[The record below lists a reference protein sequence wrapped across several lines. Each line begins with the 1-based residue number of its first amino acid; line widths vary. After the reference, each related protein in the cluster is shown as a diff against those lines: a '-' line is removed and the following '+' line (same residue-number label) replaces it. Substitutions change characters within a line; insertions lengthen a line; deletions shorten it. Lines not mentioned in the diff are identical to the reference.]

1 MDRLVVEKEAEI
13 EQKIETKT
21 QPQKQTIS
29 KPAIE
34 TQIQQNTKKN
44 ENKIFEQTV
53 CVEEEV
59 EETEIISQNKT
70 EYLSSLENMTIA
82 DFKKQEDEKKYA
94 EFEKEK
100 EVLIAQQYEKKEEK
114 KEEKQVSQ
122 NIIKKPNYD
131 LIEDNKKVIKF
142 KQQTKAK
149 KKNNKKLASIV
160 IACAL
165 GASSI
170 IAVTN
175 CVIID
180 NMNSNFMQID
190 ETYKLNL
197 AKYLKNINNL
207 DQAQNSMEMIE
218 TYPEELLEAGDVGE
232 KSNWFD
238 RLCNFIG
245 GIFGG

>member
-29 KPAIE
+29 KPSIE
-34 TQIQQNTKKN
+34 TQIQQNTQKN

-59 EETEIISQNKT
+59 EETKTISQNKT

-82 DFKKQEDEKKYA
+82 DFKKKEDEKKYA

-122 NIIKKPNYD
+122 NIIEKPNYD

-180 NMNSNFMQID
+180 NMNSNFMKID

-218 TYPEELLEAGDVGE
+218 TYPEDLLEAGDVGE

>member
-21 QPQKQTIS
+21 QPQKQTIL

-34 TQIQQNTKKN
+34 TQIQQNTQKN

-53 CVEEEV
+53 CVEEEF
-59 EETEIISQNKT
+59 EETKTISQNKT

-122 NIIKKPNYD
+122 NIIEKPNYD

-218 TYPEELLEAGDVGE
+218 TYPEDLLEAGDVGE